1 MSKVY
6 ALVPARGGS
15 KTIPQKSIA
24 PLMDQPLIAY
34 TLQAIK
40 ASEVI
45 DETYVSSDD
54 DQILSVASYYG
65 AEKFK
70 RDPHLGADEATLD
83 SVVFEFIH
91 RSKLE
96 PKDIVVLLLPTSPLR
111 TSLHIRDA
119 LSEFLDFPTCR
130 CLLSVYE
137 IENKYFNAYVGGGEF
152 LHPLSGEHVS
162 YMTRHDLP
170 SLYLPNRA
178 IYIFRVSEFL
188 REEKIPK
195 THLIPF
201 LMTEADSLEV
211 ACENDFS
218 DAEAGLQ
225 QKISS

>member
-15 KTIPQKSIA
+15 KTIPQKSIV

-34 TLQAIK
+34 TLQAVN
-40 ASEVI
+40 ASEVA
-45 DETYVSSDD
+45 DVVYVSSDD
-54 DQILSVASYYG
+54 EQILAVANYYG

-70 RDPHLGADEATLD
+70 RDPHLASNEATLD
-83 SVVFEFIH
+83 SVVAEFIH
-91 RSKLE
+91 RIKPE
-96 PKDIVVLLLPTSPLR
+96 PKDIIILLLPTSPLR
-111 TSLHIRDA
+111 TSEHIRDA
-119 LSEFLDFPTCR
+119 LAEFKDFPTCR

-137 IENKYFNAYVGGGEF
+137 IESKYFNAYVGGGEF

-178 IYIFRVSEFL
+178 IYIFRVNEFL

-201 LMTEADSLEV
+201 LMSEADSLEV
-211 ACENDFS
+211 KCEEDFAA
-218 DAEAGLQ
+218 AEVGLQ
-225 QKISS
+225 QK

>member
-15 KTIPQKSIA
+15 KTIPQKSIV

-34 TLQAIK
+34 TLQAIN
-40 ASEVI
+40 ASEVA
-45 DETYVSSDD
+45 DVVYVSSDD
-54 DQILSVASYYG
+54 EQILAVANYYG

-70 RDPHLGADEATLD
+70 RDPHLASNEATLD
-83 SVVFEFIH
+83 SVVAEFIH
-91 RSKLE
+91 RIKLE
-96 PKDIVVLLLPTSPLR
+96 PKDIIILLLPTSPLR
-111 TSLHIRDA
+111 TSEHIRDA
-119 LSEFLDFPTCR
+119 LAEFKDFPTCR

-137 IENKYFNAYVGGGEF
+137 IESKYFNAYVGGGEF

-178 IYIFRVSEFL
+178 IYIFRVNEFL

-201 LMTEADSLEV
+201 LMSETDSLEV
-211 ACENDFS
+211 KCEEDFVA
-218 DAEAGLQ
+218 AEVGLQ
-225 QKISS
+225 QK